1 MNKIMKKAGLFLLAA
16 VSALTLCLPGCGDP
30 RQSSTA
36 LKQGIA
42 AMEEG
47 SYSDALASL
56 RGALD
61 VEGDRAQA
69 LRAIGVIYYKQGKYT
84 NAIKNLNNALDAA
97 DHEKAGSSFV
107 ADTAMYL
114 AGAYLKN
121 GDSAKADKL
130 YDKLL
135 GTGEAGKAYVMKG
148 TILLQQG
155 SISDAEE
162 AFGRATHY
170 DSGFDIYLQI
180 YDAYNSIDREA
191 DGAEYLKTA
200 MQKEPG
206 SEEEYYT
213 AGKIAYLL
221 GDYEKAIDYLGR
233 TDKTYEEAADALLLK
248 SYLEAGDPD
257 KASEFFR
264 SWTSDGEHR
273 ALGQCGLAILDMDDE
288 NYDSALTRIEDGLS
302 SAEGTVRAALL
313 YNEIVCYER
322 KGDFGTAKSKTAGA
336 ASEFPDN
343 QNIERENTFLSSR

>member
-1 MNKIMKKAGLFLLAA
+1 MNKVVKKTALLF
-16 VSALTLCLPGCGDP
+16 VSAASVLMLALSGCGNP
-30 RQSSTA
+30 KEKSAA
-36 LKQGIA
+36 LEEGLA

-47 SYSDALASL
+47 SYSEAMTSL

-61 VEGDRAQA
+61 VDGDRAQA

-97 DHEKAGSSFV
+97 DHEKAGSDFV

-121 GDSAKADKL
+121 GDSAKAKKL

-135 GTGEAGKAYVMKG
+135 GTGQAGKAYVMKG
-148 TILLQQG
+148 TILLQEG
-155 SISDAEE
+155 KISDAEE
-162 AFGRATHY
+162 AFGRAAHF

-200 MQKEPG
+200 MQKKPD

-221 GDYEKAIDYLGR
+221 GDYDTAIEYLGQ
-233 TDKTYEEAADALLLK
+233 TEKDYEGAADALLLK
-248 SYLEAGDPD
+248 CYLEAGDET
-257 KASEFFR
+257 KASDFFQN
-264 SWTSDGEHR
+264 WTSDGEHE
-273 ALGQCGLAILDMDDE
+273 ALGHCGLALLDMDDE
-288 NYDSALTRIEDGLS
+288 NYDSALNRISDGLS
-302 SAEGTVRAALL
+302 AAEGTVRAALL
-313 YNEIVCYER
+313 YDEIICYEK
-322 KGDFGTAKSKTAGA
+322 KGDFGTARGKAAAA

-343 QNIERENTFLSSR
+343 KEIERENTFLSSR